1 MDFINARSCR
11 LQLLEDFRR
20 KKIPQTTFVFQPP
33 EPEYFFNKTLDQV
46 AAFHMTLLAEKMDQG
61 IPAVGDFIDF
71 GGYIA
76 QSSLGP
82 DLVEIDRQKLGQLLD
97 QVVDRLN
104 VGVEQFGHFFL
115 EEVGVPDAGAP
126 QLQVDDQ
133 GRKEGA
139 APFGVAS
146 DKVQPDPHIDQGA
159 GVADQLPSDIDSFH
173 PRALKTEM

>member
-61 IPAVGDFIDF
+61 
-71 GGYIA
+71 
-76 QSSLGP
+76 
-82 DLVEIDRQKLGQLLD
+82 
-97 QVVDRLN
+97 
-104 VGVEQFGHFFL
+104 
-115 EEVGVPDAGAP
+115 VPDAGAP

-146 DKVQPDPHIDQGA
+146 DKVQPDPHIDQVA
-159 GVADQLPSDIDSFH
+159 GVADQLPIGIDSFH
-173 PRALKTEM
+173 PRVLKTEMEDLF